1 MQDTFD
7 WHIYERVAACFE
19 IEAASMDVS
28 VTPNASLLG
37 SISGVRRQIDI
48 LVDARW
54 EEGTERRIIFD
65 AKRCKR
71 KIDVKDVEAFE
82 GMMRDVRAS
91 RGVIVCSNG
100 WTKAARARADENID
114 FELMSA
120 EEAEELDHA
129 AIDPCPYC
137 QTLKRKTKGDCV
149 LGTGSSR
156 SHWGDG
162 RLSSLASAIH
172 AEASHSGVG
181 TAEKSWSC
189 RTMKSTSAGASAPGM
204 LKRTVLRPCL
214 WSRLKMGKCHSTAA
228 QFVRTKPI
236 NSL

>member
-1 MQDTFD
+1 MGTSRIVQDTSD

-19 IEAASMDVS
+19 IEAASFDVS

-65 AKRCKR
+65 AKRRKR

-100 WTKAARARADENID
+100 WTKAACARADENID
-114 FELMSA
+114 IKLMSA

-129 AIDPCPYC
+129 AVDPCPYC
-137 QTLKRKTKGDCV
+137 RTLKRKTKGV
-149 LGTGSSR
+149 LFLDGQFPLPLGAWAIIFTGKCDTCHSFAFWCWACGEKKVVPDEETCECSCGH
-156 SHWGDG
+156 SWFVEKDG
-162 RLSSLASAIH
+162 
-172 AEASHSGVG
+172 AEAVF
-181 TAEKSWSC
+181 
-189 RTMKSTSAGASAPGM
+189 
-204 LKRTVLRPCL
+204 V
-214 WSRLKMGKCHSTAA
+214 
-228 QFVRTKPI
+228 VRTEDGEVP
-236 NSL
+236 LDRRPFY